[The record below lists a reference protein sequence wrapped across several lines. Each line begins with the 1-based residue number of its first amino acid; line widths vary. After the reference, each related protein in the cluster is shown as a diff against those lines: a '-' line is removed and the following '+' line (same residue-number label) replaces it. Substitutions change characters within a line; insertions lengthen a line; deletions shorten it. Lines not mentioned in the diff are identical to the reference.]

1 MKRDYFS
8 HSSKDGHRQSIEQQG
23 GSCIA
28 LIDARFLVWLAQHTH
43 SGPKQEALN
52 RYGIAQF
59 LTGALGHAGLDV
71 SIKRIYWYAEEHESL
86 DVDGQIVRKVL
97 SHDTDGGISLLKSLG
112 QDLRRLAESKACEH
126 VLLATDDE
134 RFLTAIDDAQLAGLQ
149 VHIMADDAA
158 SNMQQLHQTDP
169 GWGRLLSQADRR
181 VVVQSKSLAEMLQ
194 GATSKEAS
202 QVQEDPQVVKDAITD
217 VIVSWW
223 DDEPEDRREELRDAL
238 HISRGIPQD
247 VDRQLLLR
255 MRHRL
260 TRALTLPEKK
270 MLREIFRAVAL
281 GTLSQEA
288 PSHNDPASSSPL
300 IEEPV

>member
-8 HSSKDGHRQSIEQQG
+8 NSSKDGHRQPVDQQG

-28 LIDARFLVWLAQHTH
+28 LIDARFLVWLAQHTQ
-43 SGPKQEALN
+43 SGPKQDALN
-52 RYGIAQF
+52 RYGIVHF
-59 LTGALGHAGLDV
+59 LTGALAHAGLDV
-71 SIKRIYWYAEEHESL
+71 SIKRIYWYSEENESL

-112 QDLRRLAESKACEH
+112 QDLRRLAESRACDH

-134 RFLTAIDDAQLAGLQ
+134 RFLSGIDDAQLAGLQ
-149 VHIMADDAA
+149 VHILADDAA

-194 GATSKEAS
+194 SAASKELP
-202 QVQEDPQVVKDAITD
+202 QVQEDPQVVKDSITD

-223 DDEPEDRREELRDAL
+223 DDEPEDRRDELRDAL
-238 HISRGIPQD
+238 HISRGIPQE

-270 MLREIFRAVAL
+270 LLREIFRAVAL
-281 GTLSQEA
+281 GTHLQD
-288 PSHNDPASSSPL
+288 PSGPVDSATSSSL
-300 IEEPV
+300 IDEPN

>member
-1 MKRDYFS
+1 
-8 HSSKDGHRQSIEQQG
+8 
-23 GSCIA
+23 
-28 LIDARFLVWLAQHTH
+28 LVWLAQHTH
-43 SGPKQEALN
+43 SGPKQDALN

-194 GATSKEAS
+194 GTTSKEAS

-281 GTLSQEA
+281 GTHSQEA

-300 IEEPV
+300 IEEPI

>member
-260 TRALTLPEKK
+260 TRAVTLPEKK

-281 GTLSQEA
+281 GTHSQEA

>member
-281 GTLSQEA
+281 GTHSQEA

-300 IEEPV
+300 IEEPI

>member
-8 HSSKDGHRQSIEQQG
+8 HSSKDGHRQSIDQQG

-28 LIDARFLVWLAQHTH
+28 LIDARFLVWLAQHTQ
-43 SGPKQEALN
+43 SGPKQDALN

-59 LTGALGHAGLDV
+59 LTGALAHAGLDV
-71 SIKRIYWYAEEHESL
+71 TIKRIYWYSEDNENL

-97 SHDTDGGISLLKSLG
+97 SHDTDGGISLLKALG
-112 QDLRRLAESKACEH
+112 QDLRRLAESKACDH

-134 RFLTAIDDAQLAGLQ
+134 RFLSGIDDAQLAGLQ
-149 VHIMADDAA
+149 VHILADDAA

-194 GATSKEAS
+194 SAASKELS
-202 QVQEDPQVVKDAITD
+202 QVQEDPQVVKDSITD

-238 HISRGIPQD
+238 HISRGIPQE

-270 MLREIFRAVAL
+270 LLREIFRAVAL
-281 GTLSQEA
+281 GTHSPETAAL
-288 PSHNDPASSSPL
+288 NGTGSSSPL
-300 IEEPV
+300 IEEPI

>member
-43 SGPKQEALN
+43 SGPKQDALN
-52 RYGIAQF
+52 RSGIAQF

-97 SHDTDGGISLLKSLG
+97 PHDTDGGISLLKSLG

-281 GTLSQEA
+281 GTHSQEA